1 MQTFFTPVLVL
12 HIIAGF
18 TALLTGLAAII
29 ARKGRKFHR
38 ANGKIYFW
46 SMLFVA
52 VSAAI
57 MSLMKDLNFF
67 LMLSMFSFYSAYSGF
82 RAIRNKERRATLTDW
97 LMLGGAVVTCG
108 FMILSANIIL
118 TVFGVIFGS
127 FLFSDI
133 KQFTSEPLP
142 IKSMNWLLIHI
153 GRMLGA
159 YIATVTAFIV
169 VNFGNYFSGNWNLIA
184 WLGPTVIGI
193 PLISY
198 WINKYKP
205 KKNLA
210 ESKPAAIL
218 HAENTFMNQHQN
230 IL

>member
-1 MQTFFTPVLVL
+1 MQAFLTPVLVL

-18 TALLTGLAAII
+18 TALLTGLASTV
-29 ARKGRKFHR
+29 ARKGRKLHR
-38 ANGKIYFW
+38 VNGKIYFW

-52 VSAAI
+52 VSAAM
-57 MSLMKDLNFF
+57 MSLIKELDFF

-82 RAIRNKERRATLTDW
+82 RAIRNKERRATVIDW
-97 LMLGGAVVTCG
+97 LMLSGAIVTCG
-108 FMILSANIIL
+108 FMILSFNIIL

-133 KQFTSEPLP
+133 RQFTSEPRP
-142 IKSMNWLLIHI
+142 IKSMNWLLVHI
-153 GRMLGA
+153 GRMLSA
-159 YIATVTAFIV
+159 YIATTTAFIV
-169 VNFGNYFSGNWNLIA
+169 VNFGNYFSGNWNLIV

-198 WINKYKP
+198 WISQYKP

-210 ESKPAAIL
+210 KSNPAVIL
-218 HAENTFMNQHQN
+218 HAENTFLNSP
-230 IL
+230 